1 MGDQSEVSEIP
12 SGHSWQTSCTAPT
25 DMNKLILIFGSLLLA
40 ASAAAQPGDAGDPGR
55 KIFFTQ
61 GCYGCHRL
69 GAAGTPIAYDL
80 SHVGRKYSQAELER
94 WLRDPQSQKP
104 TAHMPR
110 LALTEEEIRALA
122 GYLAGLR

>member
-1 MGDQSEVSEIP
+1 MSYRVVLRTSIALALALAWLSVVATATAQS
-12 SGHSWQTSCTAPT
+12 TS
-25 DMNKLILIFGSLLLA
+25 NLEN
-40 ASAAAQPGDAGDPGR
+40 PGR
-55 KIFFTQ
+55 AVFFAQ

-80 SHVGRKYSQAELER
+80 SHIGRKYTEQELVQ
-94 WLRDPQSQKP
+94 WLRDPASQKP

-122 GYLAGLR
+122 AYLASLH